1 MRNPLTSPIT
11 LLCLAM
17 SGVPGPAPA
26 QSVYLPSLGSGAV
39 HVPVTSL
46 RDARAQTTLQQKYDF
61 SCGSAAVATLL
72 TYHYN
77 YKVDEQSVFAQMFTQ
92 GNQEKIRK
100 EGFSLLDMKRYLA
113 AHGFEADGF
122 NQPLEKLAEARVPAI
137 VLINEQGYHHFVV
150 IKGLETD
157 RVLIGD
163 PARGTRAMSRAEF
176 DQKWATK
183 LLFVIHNKMDQ
194 ARFNLAADW
203 RVAPRS
209 PLAGGIDR
217 TDLTHI
223 TLPKFGAGD
232 F

>member
-1 MRNPLTSPIT
+1 MRMPLLSLAGLAT
-11 LLCLAM
+11 LAALAA
-17 SGVPGPAPA
+17 PLPALA
-26 QSVYLPSLGSGAV
+26 QTVFLPSVGSG
-39 HVPVTSL
+39 PLRMPMTSL
-46 RDARAQTTLQQKYDF
+46 RDARAQSTLQQKYDF
-61 SCGSAAVATLL
+61 SCGSAAIATLL

-77 YKVDEQSVFAQMFTQ
+77 YKVDEQSVFAEMYTH
-92 GNQEKIRK
+92 GNQAKIRR

-122 NQPLEKLAEARVPAI
+122 TQPLDKLAEARVPAI
-137 VLINEQGYHHFVV
+137 VLINDQGYHHFVV
-150 IKGLETD
+150 VKGLQDD
-157 RVLIGD
+157 RILLGD
-163 PARGTRAMSRAEF
+163 PARGTRSMSRAEF
-176 DQKWATK
+176 EQKWFSK
-183 LLFVIHNKMDQ
+183 LLFVIHNRMDQ
-194 ARFNLAADW
+194 ARFNLASDW